1 MKKGNLILVGLIATI
16 VLGGALY
23 DKAHKIRYCKVIQE
37 YDNWITVMHPN
48 GEEYDFYDDR
58 TTKFEYIED
67 TIIKVSFN
75 ELKLRERNYEINSGN
90 PTPVFVD
97 IKDR

>member
-1 MKKGNLILVGLIATI
+1 MKTEKIIIVGLITSML
-16 VLGGALY
+16 LGTGLY
-23 DKAHKIRYCKVIQE
+23 DKAHKVRYCKVIQE

-48 GEEYDFYDDR
+48 GETYEFYDGR
-58 TTKFEYIED
+58 STKFEYVEN

-75 ELKLRERNYEINSGN
+75 ELKFRERNYEINAGN